1 MEKLSERNRQ
11 ITPVDKPRQRKLS
24 FSNDLRQVDCEDC
37 PGETKLFMNSHAT
50 LRDPER
56 RDRDRQTGRQAGRQ
70 TGRQTNEDRGRDSY
84 FSQGSK

>member
-11 ITPVDKPRQRKLS
+11 ITPVDKPRQRKLP
-24 FSNDLRQVDCEDC
+24 FSNDLRPVDCEDC
-37 PGETKLFMNSHAT
+37 PGETQLIMKSHAT

-56 RDRDRQTGRQAGRQ
+56 KDRDKQTDRQ
-70 TGRQTNEDRGRDSY
+70 TGRQTNGDRGRDSY